1 MPTRSSSW
9 KKSATVSINNLYFI
23 GGSPCGG
30 KSSVADWLSRH
41 FNITVYHIDA
51 HINRHLAMITP
62 QAQPALHRWETQ
74 TWDQRWLQPLDQL
87 LQDAIDSY
95 TEHFSLLLPELLEQ
109 AATGTLIVEGNPL
122 LPALITPYLANHS
135 QAIYLIAPPDLLR
148 HFYNRR
154 NWAFNVLKQ
163 CSDPEQAFNNW
174 MERDIAF
181 ARHVEDQCRQYHL
194 RCLVSEDK
202 LSIEAKAITVADHF
216 GLNSG
221 L

>member
-1 MPTRSSSW
+1 M
-9 KKSATVSINNLYFI
+9 

-30 KSSVADWLSRH
+30 KSSVADWLSRNFH
-41 FNITVYHIDA
+41 IPVYHIDA

-62 QAQPALHRWETQ
+62 QAQPALHRWETR

-95 TEHFSLLLPELLEQ
+95 TEHFYLLLPELLERT
-109 AATGTLIVEGNPL
+109 ATGPLIVEGNPL
-122 LPALITPYLANHS
+122 LPSLIIPYLANPSH
-135 QAIYLIAPPDLLR
+135 AIYLIAPPALLR
-148 HFYNRR
+148 RYYSQRD
-154 NWAFNVLKQ
+154 WAVTILKQ
-163 CSDPEQAFNNW
+163 CSDPEQAFKNW

-181 ARHVEDQCRQYHL
+181 ARHVEEQCRQYHL
-194 RCLVSEDK
+194 RCLMSDEN
-202 LSIEAKAITVADHF
+202 LSIESKAITVADHF